1 MADDEKRTEPKTA
14 AELAAE
20 WAQAKNEAAAH
31 KDAAKA
37 FGQRADAI
45 EEAMLGAFEY
55 EGVVKV
61 TVNADAISAH
71 LDANNEVFLQ
81 REPSSYTVSP
91 YLLPVAKFPA
101 GKDSAIALLQ
111 GSPEWG
117 WLVKHEHDGK
127 HSAGARRRRRRRYP
141 RRLEGSDRGRR
152 DHAHQSHT
160 GKVGLQTTQPQRST
174 PDEQQRKRKQVGK
187 GSDVRY
193 PGAD

>member
-45 EEAMLGAFEY
+45 EEAMLGAFED

-117 WLVKHEHDGK
+117 WLVKPGINTNTMASTLRELVGDDGDGIPEDWK
-127 HSAGARRRRRRRYP
+127 GVI
-141 RRLEGSDRGRR
+141 E
-152 DHAHQSHT
+152 
-160 GKVGLQTTQPQRST
+160 V
-174 PDEQQRKRKQVGK
+174 DEITRISLTRAK
-187 GSDVRY
+187 
-193 PGAD
+193 